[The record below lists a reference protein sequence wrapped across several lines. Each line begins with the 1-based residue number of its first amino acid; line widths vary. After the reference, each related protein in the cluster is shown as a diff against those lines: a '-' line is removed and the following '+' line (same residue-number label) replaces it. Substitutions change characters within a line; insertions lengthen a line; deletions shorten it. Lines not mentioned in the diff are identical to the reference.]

1 MKKYILP
8 LLASVIFLACDP
20 GVYETMVIH
29 NKSGKEL
36 TVFVQ
41 NKYFPWHDS
50 TTYAYLN
57 QGVHIRYIQ
66 YTDTLIQL
74 EAEIPHGTRFYL
86 HEYNGIGDVA
96 YEDSQTASDYL
107 QSFNDTFYLT
117 SHSLGRDIYNFD
129 NWQQDVE
136 IETFHSQ
143 AKFTFSVAR
152 GDVR

>member
-8 LLASVIFLACDP
+8 LLVSLIFLACDP
-20 GVYETMVIH
+20 GVYETMVIE

-41 NKYFPWHDS
+41 NKYFPRHDS
-50 TTYAYLN
+50 MTYVRLN
-57 QGVHIRYIQ
+57 QGVNIRYIQ

-74 EAEIPHGTRFYL
+74 EAGIPHGTRFYI

-107 QSFNDTFYLT
+107 QSFNDTFYLK

-136 IETFHSQ
+136 KETFQSQ

-152 GDVR
+152 GDIR